1 MSYRPDVQ
9 CFKTMNSYKII
20 IKYSNGVL
28 QSHLLFLLRG
38 FSSPEVGGAGVG
50 VADGSDEVLAKEV
63 LVAA

>member
-1 MSYRPDVQ
+1 
-9 CFKTMNSYKII
+9 MNSYKII